1 MKKMDEKIREF
12 IPENSAGFT
21 LVELI
26 ITLTVLSILSS
37 IAYPSLTESIANN
50 RVRSHAEEIQSI
62 LAFARSEAITRG
74 TDVIISPDNGWAGNN
89 GRVTA
94 NGATI
99 LQLPPLSGTA
109 INSTAAQFSFDA
121 RGLFTGAN
129 VVINDAKAS
138 HTATLSIDGGG
149 ATSLLITGKVQEQL
163 ETDTGNAQ
171 ETSDEQ
177 K

>member
-1 MKKMDEKIREF
+1 MDEEIRE
-12 IPENSAGFT
+12 PTAENPDGFT

-26 ITLTVLSILSS
+26 ITLAVLGILSA

-89 GRVTA
+89 GTVTA
-94 NGATI
+94 NGVTI

-109 INSTAAQFSFDA
+109 INSVAAQFSFDA
-121 RGLFTGAN
+121 RGLFTGAD
-129 VVINDAKAS
+129 VSINDAGAS

-163 ETDTGNAQ
+163 EADTGNGQ
-171 ETSDEQ
+171 EISDEQ